1 MVFRDPCTWDV
12 ARLSENVKKSLGCG
26 SSLLRF
32 PKVTQ
37 HPKCIDHAILH
48 EKSFSISL
56 IYNIP
61 QLWKGIPPPLPF
73 LFFLYWGDGGI
84 VVPSPMQEDEVFP

>member
-61 QLWKGIPPPLPF
+61 QLWKGVYSFSI
-73 LFFLYWGDGGI
+73 GATGASI
-84 VVPSPMQEDEVFP
+84 VVPSPMQEDEVFL

>member
-1 MVFRDPCTWDV
+1 MHLGCLLDFRK
-12 ARLSENVKKSLGCG
+12 NVKKSLGCG

-61 QLWKGIPPPLPF
+61 QLWKGG
-73 LFFLYWGDGGI
+73 LFFLYIGATGASI
-84 VVPSPMQEDEVFP
+84 AVPSPMQEDEVFL